1 MKEEPGKALPLHGAR
16 KEKGNP
22 ENGPEEGRKEVF

>member
-1 MKEEPGKALPLHGAR
+1 MKEAHSKAPPIHGAR
-16 KEKGNP
+16 KEEGNP